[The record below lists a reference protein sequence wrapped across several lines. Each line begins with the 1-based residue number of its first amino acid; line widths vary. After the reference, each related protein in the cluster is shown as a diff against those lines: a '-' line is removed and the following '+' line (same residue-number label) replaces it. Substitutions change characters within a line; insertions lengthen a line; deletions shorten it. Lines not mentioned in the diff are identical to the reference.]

1 MEHYG
6 LIRVKDEP
14 IEYRHSWDN
23 DNAFTSWA
31 FIEIGRQADH
41 HDRGETHFW
50 ELSSV
55 GDAPDGAP
63 NARIGYYSE
72 FCLALIPPLW
82 HYVYKRKLAIWD
94 RDFASPEEQAI
105 AREINK
111 KVGYELDPD
120 VVKGQTLAVPYAM

>member
-55 GDAPDGAP
+55 GTAPDGAP
-63 NARIGYYSE
+63 NPGYGYYTE
-72 FCLALIPPLW
+72 FCLALVPPLIVLW
-82 HYVYKRKLAIWD
+82 DFSRAIQGMTERTDLLWTQP
-94 RDFASPEEQAI
+94 RI
-105 AREINK
+105 
-111 KVGYELDPD
+111 
-120 VVKGQTLAVPYAM
+120 